1 MDGRRYF
8 LKGVERPVL
17 NCFTLLELV
26 VAIAVMALTTA
37 LAVVSFRGESPVQQL
52 NSAGL
57 RFEAFCAKARFQ
69 AMENGGD
76 RVVMFYPETRTFKME
91 IPAEFQAA
99 EEAAQEEEENRLKLA
114 AVEWTLPE
122 NFELG
127 TAISDRERETAEE
140 SFEVFRFFPDGGAS
154 GSLRF
159 ELRYQTLRK
168 VFDIS
173 PLTGLLMQSEEE
185 AGK

>member
-1 MDGRRYF
+1 MRRKYF
-8 LKGVERPVL
+8 PVREDTPVL
-17 NCFTLLELV
+17 SHFTLLELV
-26 VAIAVMALTTA
+26 VAIAIIALTTV

-57 RFEAFCAKARFQ
+57 QFEAFCAKARFQ

-91 IPAEFQAA
+91 IPVEFQTTK
-99 EEAAQEEEENRLKLA
+99 EEEKEEEEKQLKLA

-127 TAISDRERETAEE
+127 TEISDKGREAAEE
-140 SFEVFRFFPDGGAS
+140 AFEVFRFFPDGGAS
-154 GSLRF
+154 GSLKF

-173 PLTGLLMQSEEE
+173 PLTGLLIRNEGEEE
-185 AGK
+185 E

>member
-8 LKGVERPVL
+8 FKGSGCPAL

-26 VAIAVMALTTA
+26 VAIAIIALTTA

-76 RVVMFYPETRTFKME
+76 RVVMFYPETRTFRME
-91 IPAEFQAA
+91 IPAEFQATE
-99 EEAAQEEEENRLKLA
+99 EEAKEEEEKKLKLA

-127 TAISDRERETAEE
+127 TAISD
-140 SFEVFRFFPDGGAS
+140 
-154 GSLRF
+154 
-159 ELRYQTLRK
+159 
-168 VFDIS
+168 
-173 PLTGLLMQSEEE
+173 
-185 AGK
+185 

>member
-26 VAIAVMALTTA
+26 VAIVVIALTTA

-114 AVEWTLPE
+114 EWTLPE

-127 TAISDRERETAEE
+127 TAISDRECETAEE

-173 PLTGLLMQSEEE
+173 PLTGLLIRSEGEE
-185 AGK
+185 DK

>member
-26 VAIAVMALTTA
+26 VAIVVIALTTA

-127 TAISDRERETAEE
+127 TAISDRECETAEE
-140 SFEVFRFFPDGGAS
+140 SAS

-173 PLTGLLMQSEEE
+173 PLTGLLIRSEGEE
-185 AGK
+185 DK

>member
-1 MDGRRYF
+1 
-8 LKGVERPVL
+8 
-17 NCFTLLELV
+17 
-26 VAIAVMALTTA
+26 
-37 LAVVSFRGESPVQQL
+37 
-52 NSAGL
+52 
-57 RFEAFCAKARFQ
+57 
-69 AMENGGD
+69 
-76 RVVMFYPETRTFKME
+76 ME

-154 GSLRF
+154 GSLKF

-173 PLTGLLMQSEEE
+173 PLTGLLIRSEGEE
-185 AGK
+185 DK